1 MKDTTSRDRTGIA
14 KDIDA
19 GQSFGILL
27 MVEADQKTTN
37 VIGGLQLLLLFLG
50 RLGDGEALD
59 ARQTRGPTTD
69 REGVQFPIV
78 VVAVRVVSTFRHF
91 ENVIV
96 VVVVSNGIVLA
107 GVDNGVVELFGAL
120 VNARTWSLQM
130 RIGVRYEQ
138 VLTAIV

>member
-1 MKDTTSRDRTGIA
+1 
-14 KDIDA
+14 
-19 GQSFGILL
+19 
-27 MVEADQKTTN
+27 
-37 VIGGLQLLLLFLG
+37 LLLWLFALFLLSG
-50 RLGDGEALD
+50 
-59 ARQTRGPTTD
+59 
-69 REGVQFPIV
+69 I
-78 VVAVRVVSTFRHF
+78 F